1 MGRSVRTTFSLPA
14 EQHSEL
20 LRIADDSHVS
30 TAWVVREAVRI
41 YLAER
46 YPLLQ
51 DTGKTHPMG
60 QTEKSEK
67 KR

>member
-1 MGRSVRTTFSLPA
+1 MTFSLPA
-14 EQHSEL
+14 EQHGEL

-30 TAWVVREAVRI
+30 TAWVVREAVRL

-51 DTGKTHPMG
+51 EPTGKEHAMN
-60 QTEKSEK
+60 SAK
-67 KR
+67 KNHQRRR